1 MTVGASLIAP
11 VLVVGVRVP
20 LVRTRVGQEVH
31 QQGDRCA
38 SQNDQ
43 SSIGQQ
49 GCVDCHQAWIV
60 KLGIDPTIYK
70 PDVKLEKNSL
80 GSDSDSSYSSKES
93 SSSKA
98 EAKPKNRRE
107 RAREEENMLDSLVSK
122 TSSTSGLA
130 GGTPGTV
137 CGLQDEA
144 LRRVSGHLGQP
155 CMQGSS
161 AIHHPVQFS
170 ATLGVTCLARVETIC
185 K

>member
-20 LVRTRVGQEVH
+20 LVRPRVGQEVH
-31 QQGDRCA
+31 QQGNRCA

-49 GCVDCHQAWIV
+49 GCVDRHQAWIV
-60 KLGIDPTIYK
+60 KLGRDPIIYK

-80 GSDSDSSYSSKES
+80 GSDSDSSYDSSKES

-98 EAKPKNRRE
+98 EAKPKKRRE

-137 CGLQDEA
+137 CGLQDEGTQEG
-144 LRRVSGHLGQP
+144 LRAPGAAMYARKQRNSPPGPVFRHA
-155 CMQGSS
+155 GSNMS
-161 AIHHPVQFS
+161 S
-170 ATLGVTCLARVETIC
+170 
-185 K
+185 

>member
-1 MTVGASLIAP
+1 MTVGSSLVAP

-20 LVRTRVGQEVH
+20 LVRPRVGQEVH

-49 GCVDCHQAWIV
+49 GCVDRHQAWIV
-60 KLGIDPTIYK
+60 KLGKDPIIYK

-122 TSSTSGLA
+122 TSSTSGVA

-137 CGLQDEA
+137 CGLQDEGTQEG
-144 LRRVSGHLGQP
+144 LRAPGAAMYARKQRNSPPGPVFLQAAVSNI
-155 CMQGSS
+155 
-161 AIHHPVQFS
+161 A
-170 ATLGVTCLARVETIC
+170 
-185 K
+185 

>member
-1 MTVGASLIAP
+1 MTVGASLVAP

-49 GCVDCHQAWIV
+49 GCVDRHQAWIV

-137 CGLQDEA
+137 CGLQDEGTQEG
-144 LRRVSGHLGQP
+144 LRPPGAAMYARKQRNSPPGPVFRQA
-155 CMQGSS
+155 GSNMS
-161 AIHHPVQFS
+161 S
-170 ATLGVTCLARVETIC
+170 
-185 K
+185 

>member
-1 MTVGASLIAP
+1 MTVGSSLVAP

-20 LVRTRVGQEVH
+20 LVRPRVGQEVH
-31 QQGDRCA
+31 QQGNRCA

-49 GCVDCHQAWIV
+49 GCVDRHQAWIV
-60 KLGIDPTIYK
+60 KLGMDPIFYK

-98 EAKPKNRRE
+98 EAKPKKRRE

-137 CGLQDEA
+137 CGLQDEGTQEG
-144 LRRVSGHLGQP
+144 LRAPGAAMYARKQRNSPPGPVFRHAGSNMSG
-155 CMQGSS
+155 
-161 AIHHPVQFS
+161 
-170 ATLGVTCLARVETIC
+170 
-185 K
+185 

>member
-1 MTVGASLIAP
+1 MTVGASLVAP

-20 LVRTRVGQEVH
+20 LVRSRVGQEVH

-49 GCVDCHQAWIV
+49 GCVDRHQAWIV

-137 CGLQDEA
+137 CGLQDEGTQEG
-144 LRRVSGHLGQP
+144 LRPPGAAMYARKQRNSPPGPVFRQA
-155 CMQGSS
+155 GSNMS
-161 AIHHPVQFS
+161 S
-170 ATLGVTCLARVETIC
+170 
-185 K
+185 

>member
-1 MTVGASLIAP
+1 MTVRASLVAP

-49 GCVDCHQAWIV
+49 GCVDRHQAWIV
-60 KLGIDPTIYK
+60 KLGKDPIFFK

-80 GSDSDSSYSSKES
+80 GSDSDSSYFSKES

-122 TSSTSGLA
+122 TSSTSCLA

-137 CGLQDEA
+137 CGLQDEGTQEG
-144 LRRVSGHLGQP
+144 LRAPGAAMYARKQRNSPPGPVFRHA
-155 CMQGSS
+155 GSNMS
-161 AIHHPVQFS
+161 S
-170 ATLGVTCLARVETIC
+170 
-185 K
+185 

>member
-20 LVRTRVGQEVH
+20 LVSTRVGQEVH
-31 QQGDRCA
+31 QQGNRCA

-49 GCVDCHQAWIV
+49 GCVDRHQAWIV

-122 TSSTSGLA
+122 TSSTSCLA

-137 CGLQDEA
+137 CGLQDEGTQEG
-144 LRRVSGHLGQP
+144 LRPPGAAMYARKQRNSPPGPVFRQA
-155 CMQGSS
+155 GSNMS
-161 AIHHPVQFS
+161 S
-170 ATLGVTCLARVETIC
+170 
-185 K
+185 